1 MAYLGG
7 TFDATQVQ
15 PDAPR
20 ELIPAGDYK
29 CIIIE
34 SEMAATSKGGQML
47 KLTLQIIE
55 GEHQN
60 RMLWDRLNL
69 VNDNPKAVEIA
80 QRTLSAI
87 CHAVGRFQVSDSA
100 ELHNLPLIAAV
111 KIRPEQNGYG
121 PQNEIKGYKA
131 ANAAAAPDEQP
142 FQAPAQQ
149 SAPAQAPMQQ
159 PGQQPAQ
166 QPAQA
171 APQGA
176 PAGTPPWLA
185 GKAA

>member
-20 ELIPAGDYK
+20 ELIPAGDYT

-34 SEMAATSKGGQML
+34 SEMADTKKGGQRL
-47 KLTLQIIE
+47 KLTLQIID

-60 RMLWDRLNL
+60 RLLWDGLNL

-80 QRTLSAI
+80 QRQLSAI
-87 CHAVGRFQVSDSA
+87 CHAVGKFQVSDSS
-100 ELHNLPLIAAV
+100 ELHNLPLIASV
-111 KIRPEQNGYG
+111 KIRPEQNGYSA
-121 PQNEIKGYKA
+121 QNEIKGYKA
-131 ANAAAAPDEQP
+131 VGSAG
-142 FQAPAQQ
+142 APAPGPETQVAPT
-149 SAPAQAPMQQ
+149 SAEPAANPAPAPAQA
-159 PGQQPAQ
+159 
-166 QPAQA
+166 
-171 APQGA
+171 A
-176 PAGTPPWLA
+176 PAGTPPWMA

>member
-1 MAYLGG
+1 MNPLAYLGG

-34 SEMAATSKGGQML
+34 SEMADTSKGGQML
-47 KLTLQIIE
+47 KLTLQIID
-55 GEHQN
+55 GPFQN

-69 VNDNPKAVEIA
+69 VNSNEKAVEIA

-87 CHAVGRFQVSDSA
+87 CHAVGKFQVSDSA

-111 KIRPEQNGYG
+111 KIRPEQGQYG

-131 ANAAAAPDEQP
+131 ANASAAPAQQP

-149 SAPAQAPMQQ
+149 AAPAQAPMQQ
-159 PGQQPAQ
+159 PVQQAVQP
-166 QPAQA
+166 PAQA
-171 APQGA
+171 A